1 MGLSFHRLAVMV
13 LRFNIYQPVMSV
25 KVVNLLFLL
34 HAIDDFMFVR
44 LQCHVLVFLIYSQ
57 LPLKVYQ
64 MEELAKHA
72 GKHKSAGG
80 KAGQLQN

>member
-1 MGLSFHRLAVMV
+1 
-13 LRFNIYQPVMSV
+13 
-25 KVVNLLFLL
+25 
-34 HAIDDFMFVR
+34 MFVR